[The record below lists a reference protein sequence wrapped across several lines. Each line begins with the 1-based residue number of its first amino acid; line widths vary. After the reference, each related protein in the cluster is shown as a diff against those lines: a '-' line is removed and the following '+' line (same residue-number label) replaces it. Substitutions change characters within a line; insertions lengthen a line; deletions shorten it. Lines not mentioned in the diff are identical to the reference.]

1 MATEITVGEQAPN
14 FDLTSTEGV
23 VLMLHDEVPR
33 MQVLLYFF
41 EDPAGARSDLE
52 ELSTR
57 SAELNGKGIKVMAVP
72 TAPLEELTDTQQKLA
87 LNYPLLHDDRAMS
100 KAYGADSSTVLAL
113 VDRNRKIALLARQQV
128 DIGNSLAALI
138 KGGSGLRES
147 TTNYPKSVI
156 NRLVNRWVN

>member
-1 MATEITVGEQAPN
+1 
-14 FDLTSTEGV
+14 
-23 VLMLHDEVPR
+23 
-33 MQVLLYFF
+33 
-41 EDPAGARSDLE
+41 
-52 ELSTR
+52 
-57 SAELNGKGIKVMAVP
+57 
-72 TAPLEELTDTQQKLA
+72 
-87 LNYPLLHDDRAMS
+87 MS

>member
-1 MATEITVGEQAPN
+1 MATEITVGDQAPN

-41 EDPAGARSDLE
+41 EDPGSAKSDLE

-57 SAELNGKGIKVMAVP
+57 SAKLTGKGIKVIAVS
-72 TAPLEELTDTQQKLA
+72 TAPLEVLSDTQQKLA
-87 LNYPLLHDDRAMS
+87 LTYPLLHDDRALS

-113 VDRNRKIALLARQQV
+113 VDRNRQIALLDRHQV
-128 DIGNSLAALI
+128 DLGSSLAALL
-138 KGGSGLRES
+138 GDGSSLRES

-156 NRLVNRWVN
+156 NRLVDRWVN